1 MQLVRLALSLLF
13 LYSAHTLR
21 VSTSHMEDQEPN
33 SVATLSTY
41 SINGSITH
49 AKTPNIVIFMT
60 THGKAAHLDLL
71 RSCWPQLMRNRLP
84 ILSRADVIVHSNG
97 NQNET
102 ELRQAMAGWPN
113 KIARIAIASN
123 PGYDPS
129 SKQQLGAI
137 QSMAEAVEKDYF
149 KGYDWVIR
157 INPDVILIRETG
169 ILSRMSSGYAGIFAN
184 CNTEPVQDG
193 QGIDAYHV
201 RVHTDFYAARTAF
214 LIKANWVDYAL
225 WKETV
230 NSKKE
235 FRIKG
240 RFNAESFASNV
251 GFHNIMEQRLDSWMI
266 HKGTGLCRVE
276 SKDMLHNHEHILE
289 KCQKFVEDPASDYF
303 EFTGHGGPE
312 REIIFLGEEL

>member
-1 MQLVRLALSLLF
+1 MQFVRLTFFFLSV
-13 LYSAHTLR
+13 YSAHTLR
-21 VSTSHMEDQEPN
+21 VSTSRTEEDPEPN
-33 SVATLSTY
+33 NVATPPAD
-41 SINGSITH
+41 SINGSSAH
-49 AKTPNIVIFMT
+49 AETLKIVLLIT
-60 THGKAAHLDLL
+60 THGKAAHIALL

-123 PGYDPS
+123 PGY
-129 SKQQLGAI
+129 QLGAI

-157 INPDVILIRETG
+157 INPDVILMRETG

-184 CNTEPVQDG
+184 CNTELVQDG
-193 QGIDAYHV
+193 QGIDAYPDV

-225 WKETV
+225 W
-230 NSKKE
+230 N
-235 FRIKG
+235 KG
-240 RFNAESFASNV
+240 RFNAESFASSV

-266 HKGTGLCRVE
+266 HKGTGVCRVE
-276 SKDMLHNHEHILE
+276 SKDMLHNHKHILE
-289 KCQKFVEDPASDYF
+289 KCQRFAEHPASEYNKF
-303 EFTGHGGPE
+303 AGHGSAE
-312 REIIFLGEEL
+312 QEIIFPGEEL